1 MMKLKAI
8 FHLLFAKSYYI
19 YTDGQRQFKNM
30 TVQDIT
36 LINNDTADVVT
47 NEIQA
52 QVNVNAVNE
61 MINS

>member
-1 MMKLKAI
+1 MKLKAI
-8 FHLLFAKSYYI
+8 FYLLFANSYYI

-30 TVQDIT
+30 TVNDIA
-36 LINNDTADVVT
+36 LINNDTADIVT

-61 MINS
+61 MING